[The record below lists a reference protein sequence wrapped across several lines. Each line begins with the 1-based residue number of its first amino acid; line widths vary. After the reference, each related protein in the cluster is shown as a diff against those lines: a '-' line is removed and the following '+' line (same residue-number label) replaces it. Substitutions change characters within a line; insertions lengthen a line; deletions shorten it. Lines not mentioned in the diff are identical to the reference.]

1 MSLDSRS
8 TGTTSL
14 TAATSST
21 TSPVGS
27 WARGVTG
34 DATTP
39 ALPAVGAARTTPTAS
54 PGGLRAIATAMVGGP
69 LAMTAWF
76 LVEPS
81 VLPREEPAVFLG
93 SVAGSV
99 DRYLLATAFL
109 TLAGALAVPAA
120 VGVARLLRPRMPR
133 LSVLLLVAMALSG
146 LGLWTQTGFR
156 LFVASLVRDGSVPPS
171 AVESFAAFQQGGL
184 FDVLLL
190 PALALGA
197 ISTIVWVG
205 VLLRTR
211 LVGFWVPASL
221 LVGAVLASGEFPD
234 VVTVTGAALGAAGN
248 VALARVLLA
257 SGRA

>member
-1 MSLDSRS
+1 MSLDARS
-8 TGTTSL
+8 TSTSPTPP
-14 TAATSST
+14 TAASIPSG
-21 TSPVGS
+21 PVAR
-27 WARGVTG
+27 WARDVTG
-34 DATTP
+34 DAAEPSTAPTTS
-39 ALPAVGAARTTPTAS
+39 ATDSA
-54 PGGLRAIATAMVGGP
+54 PGGLRAIAAAMVGGP

-76 LVEPS
+76 LVEPA

-133 LSVLLLVAMALSG
+133 LSVLLLVTMTLSG

-197 ISTIVWVG
+197 LSTLVWVG
-205 VLLRTR
+205 ALVRTR
-211 LVGFWVPASL
+211 LVALWVPVAL

-234 VVTVTGAALGAAGN
+234 VITVSGAALGAAGN
-248 VALARVLLA
+248 VVLARVLLRSA
-257 SGRA
+257 RG